1 MNKFYV
7 LLPAVL
13 LITFGVYYTKVAKP
27 QMAAQALAE
36 EQRIARDKDDETRKK
51 VDIDRKAQEDARA
64 RQAEKDKKDRERQE
78 KARLDKEEQDRK
90 IRDETA
96 KFENEAARFTKQIAD
111 LEIEIAK
118 LRNRRDQMNGEVL
131 EVAKKVELTKIERR
145 NAELEIQRMYDIVAQ
160 KVAASA
166 LAKAPPPL
174 PK

>member
-27 QMAAQALAE
+27 EMAAQALAQ
-36 EQRIARDKDDETRKK
+36 EQRIAREKDEETRKK
-51 VDIDRKAQEDARA
+51 ADIDRKAQEDARA

-90 IRDETA
+90 IHDETA

-111 LEIEIAK
+111 LEIEITK
-118 LRNRRDQMNGEVL
+118 LRSRRDQLNGEVL

-145 NAELEIQRMYDIVAQ
+145 NAELDIQRMYDIVAQ